1 MAYRGAVIE
10 QLWTPDEVKT
20 YCKEKFESKIL
31 PYLRNQKKKDRPVRT
46 VNSNGNLSKAQYM
59 RFMEKGLSDEHI
71 LAKYQDLTPERLEA
85 AKKRWGLIKSS
96 EANAPEWSTCKNRGV
111 ITVDNINYT

>member
-10 QLWTPDEVKT
+10 QQWTPEEMAA
-20 YCKEKFESKIL
+20 YCKKFEAK
-31 PYLRNQKKKDRPVRT
+31 RPAYVREADEQLGNRFSSRGKRT

-71 LAKYQDLTPERLEA
+71 LAKYQDLTPKRLEM
-85 AKKRWGLIKSS
+85 AKKRWGF
-96 EANAPEWSTCKNRGV
+96 A
-111 ITVDNINYT
+111 

>member
-10 QLWTPDEVKT
+10 QQWTPEEMAA
-20 YCKEKFESKIL
+20 YCKKFEAK
-31 PYLRNQKKKDRPVRT
+31 RPAYVKEAEERAGNRFSQRKRT

-71 LAKYQDLTPERLEA
+71 LAKYQDLTPERLEM
-85 AKKRWGLIKSS
+85 AKKRWGL
-96 EANAPEWSTCKNRGV
+96 A
-111 ITVDNINYT
+111 